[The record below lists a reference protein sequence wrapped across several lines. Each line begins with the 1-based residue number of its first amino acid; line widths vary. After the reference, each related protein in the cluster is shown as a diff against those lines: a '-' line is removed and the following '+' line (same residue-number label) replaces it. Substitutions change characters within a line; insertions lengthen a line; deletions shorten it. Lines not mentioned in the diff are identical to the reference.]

1 VARVLALFDLDG
13 TITRHDTLLPYLGGF
28 LRQQPGRLLRLPQAL
43 PPLGRF
49 ALGCAGRGE
58 LKAAWIRAV
67 LGASTRA
74 ELQDWT
80 ARFVPQLVGNGLI
93 ADALAA
99 IEAHRR
105 AGDHLVL
112 LSASPDLYVPAIGRA
127 LGFDQ
132 VLCTGVEWNGEHL
145 SGRLTTPNR
154 RGAEKARCLEAL
166 RQQHAAL
173 PIVAYGNAAGDLEH
187 LALADRAVLVNGSVH
202 ARRSAARL
210 GVPCV
215 TWH

>member
-1 VARVLALFDLDG
+1 VLALFDLDG

-28 LRQQPGRLLRLPQAL
+28 LRQRPGRLLRLPQAL
-43 PPLGRF
+43 PALGRF
-49 ALGCAGRGE
+49 VLGRAGRGE

-67 LGASTRA
+67 LGGSTRA
-74 ELQDWT
+74 QLQAWT
-80 ARFVPQLVGNGLI
+80 ARFVPQLIGHGLH

-127 LGFDQ
+127 LGFDA

-154 RGAEKARCLEAL
+154 RGTEKARCLEAL

-173 PIVAYGNAAGDLEH
+173 PIVAYGNAAGDLAH
-187 LALADRAVLVNGSVH
+187 LALADRAVLVNGSVR
-202 ARRSAARL
+202 ARRAAARL
-210 GVPCV
+210 GVASV